1 MVSLESSGLAL
12 RMQALEREMA
22 QEIRTTMATDPLQ
35 ESRLARLKLINEGE
49 LPHGVLRE
57 EIDASWRRSLDYGL
71 SCLENEAAGLEQD
84 NDLHLLLA
92 SNRLLI
98 DAATPE
104 LEYLIN
110 QQGKAGLVILGDAQ
124 ANILALDG
132 QTHYL
137 REFGLR
143 DLKPGS
149 CWSES
154 LRGTNAL
161 GTAVAEGRPT
171 LINCGEHYL
180 DRLSR
185 FSCTSVP
192 IKDAQGA
199 VIGVLDLTRDGHMS
213 HPQDNLATLM
223 LAASNIESRLF
234 ASGYPEHLV
243 LAFHSRPQYLGSAWH
258 GLLALSLDGEVLAA
272 NEQACGLLQMSRA
285 TLVGRRS
292 SDLLGTRSPQLI
304 GRLLQG
310 AVSSVQ
316 TVKGEFY
323 FKALQLPRHASL
335 ATVPAHPPRGA
346 QTKALGL
353 DELAAG
359 DSRLTRALRH
369 ARQGLAGDLPV
380 LLLGETGTGK
390 EVVARALHQASARAD
405 KPFVAVNCAAIPEGL
420 IESELFGY
428 REGAFTGSR
437 KGGMVGRLMQA
448 HGGTLFL
455 DEIGDMPLSLQAR
468 LLRVLQERKVA
479 PLGAGEEQ
487 SIDIAVICAT
497 HRDLKRLV
505 QDKSFREDLY
515 YRLNGVSLRLPALR
529 EREDL
534 AGMIV
539 RVLHKLGAEQ
549 ISLDSELSEMLGGYD
564 WPGNIRQ
571 LEMVLRSALAMREEG
586 ETVLGLEHL
595 TDSLLDELTASCR
608 QPGSIRESELEL
620 IRSSLERHQGNVSA
634 AADSL
639 GISRATL
646 YRKLKQLRA

>member
-1 MVSLESSGLAL
+1 
-12 RMQALEREMA
+12 MA
-22 QEIRTTMATDPLQ
+22 QHIQITTAADPLSEARQ
-35 ESRLARLKLINEGE
+35 ARLTLLHEGE
-49 LPHGVLRE
+49 LPKGVLRD
-57 EIDASWRRSLDYGL
+57 EIHASWRRSLEHGL
-71 SCLENEAAGLEQD
+71 DCLELQTPRLHQES
-84 NDLHLLLA
+84 DLQLLLQ
-92 SNRLLI
+92 SNRALL

-104 LEYLIN
+104 LEYLAS

-124 ANILALDG
+124 ANILTLQG
-132 QTHYL
+132 QTHLLKDLGLEDL
-137 REFGLR
+137 R
-143 DLKPGS
+143 PGS

-161 GTAVAEGRPT
+161 GTAVLEGRPT
-171 LINCGEHYL
+171 VINCGEHYL

-192 IKDAQGA
+192 ITDPEGR
-199 VIGVLDLTRDGHMS
+199 VVGVLDLTRDGVMS
-213 HPQDNLATLM
+213 QPQDNMATLI

-234 ASGYPEHLV
+234 GSYYPEHLV

-258 GLLALSLDGEVLAA
+258 GLLALSLEGEVLAA
-272 NEQACGLLQMSRA
+272 NRQACELLQVSREA
-285 TLVGRRS
+285 LVGRQS
-292 SDLLGTRSPQLI
+292 AELLGSRAPQFI
-304 GRLLQG
+304 GRLIQG
-310 AVSSVQ
+310 GVGSVQ
-316 TVKGEFY
+316 TAKGEF
-323 FKALQLPRHASL
+323 FFRALQVPRCSNLAGVPVQPQRSGQAKASL
-335 ATVPAHPPRGA
+335 
-346 QTKALGL
+346 LL
-353 DELAAG
+353 EDLAAG
-359 DSRLTRALRH
+359 DSRFARALRM
-369 ARQGLAGDLPV
+369 ASRGLAGDLPV

-390 EVVARALHQASARAD
+390 EVVARALHQASARAE

-455 DEIGDMPLSLQAR
+455 DEIGDMPLTLQAR

-487 SIDIAVICAT
+487 EIDVAVICAT

-505 QDKSFREDLY
+505 QEKVFREDLF
-515 YRLNGVSLRLPALR
+515 YRVNGVSLKLPALR
-529 EREDL
+529 ERGEL
-534 AGMIV
+534 SAMIAQ
-539 RVLHKLGAEQ
+539 VLEKLGAAQ
-549 ISLDSELSEMLGGYD
+549 VTLDKDLAELLAGYD

-571 LEMVLRSALAMREEG
+571 LEMVLRSALAMREPG
-586 ETVLGLEHL
+586 ETVLGLDHL

-620 IRSSLERHQGNVSA
+620 IRGALERHQGNVSA
-634 AADSL
+634 AADAL

-646 YRKLKQLRA
+646 YRKLKQLRG

>member
-1 MVSLESSGLAL
+1 
-12 RMQALEREMA
+12 MA
-22 QEIRTTMATDPLQ
+22 QHTQITTAADPLHEARQ
-35 ESRLARLKLINEGE
+35 VRLKLLHDGEVPEG
-49 LPHGVLRE
+49 LLRK
-57 EIDASWRRSLDYGL
+57 EIHASWRRSLDHGL
-71 SCLENEAAGLEQD
+71 NCLENEVPGLQQS
-84 NDLHLLLA
+84 NDLQLLLD

-98 DAATPE
+98 DVATPE
-104 LEYLIN
+104 LEYLIS

-124 ANILALDG
+124 ANILALEG
-132 QTHYL
+132 QTHLLKDLGLCDL
-137 REFGLR
+137 R
-143 DLKPGS
+143 PGS

-161 GTAVAEGRPT
+161 GTAVLEGKPT

-192 IKDAQGA
+192 IRDPRGQ
-199 VIGVLDLTRDGHMS
+199 VIGVLDLTRDGLMS
-213 HPQDNLATLM
+213 QPQDNLSTLL

-234 ASGYPEHLV
+234 SSCYPEHLV
-243 LAFHSRPQYLGSAWH
+243 LAFHARPQYLGSAWH
-258 GLLALSLDGEVLAA
+258 GLLALALDGEVLAA
-272 NEQACGLLQMSRA
+272 NQQACELLQIDREA
-285 TLVGRRS
+285 LLGRRS
-292 SDLLGTRSPQLI
+292 SDLLGSRSPQFI
-304 GRLLQG
+304 TRLLRG
-310 AVSSVQ
+310 GISSVQ
-316 TVKGEFY
+316 TAKGEFY
-323 FKALQLPRHASL
+323 FRALHVPRHANL
-335 ATVPAHPPRGA
+335 AGA
-346 QTKALGL
+346 QMPAQVPRNVPDRPPLL
-353 DELAAG
+353 EDLAAG
-359 DSRLTRALRH
+359 DSRFARALRMAH
-369 ARQGLAGDLPV
+369 LGLAGDLPV

-405 KPFVAVNCAAIPEGL
+405 KSFVAVNCAAIPEGL

-428 REGAFTGSR
+428 RDGAFTGSR

-455 DEIGDMPLSLQAR
+455 DEIGDMPLALQAR

-487 SIDIAVICAT
+487 DIDVAVICAT

-515 YRLNGVSLRLPALR
+515 YRVNGVSLCLPALR
-529 EREDL
+529 ERAEL
-534 AGMIV
+534 SAMITL
-539 RVLHKLGAEQ
+539 VLERLGADQ
-549 ISLDSELSEMLGGYD
+549 VSLDKGLSELLAGYD

-571 LEMVLRSALAMREEG
+571 LEMVLRSALAMRDPG
-586 ETVLGLEHL
+586 ETVLGLDHL
-595 TDSLLDELTASCR
+595 TDNLLDELTASCR

-620 IRSSLERHQGNVSA
+620 IRAALDRHQGNVSA

-646 YRKLKQLRA
+646 YRKLKQQRE

>member
-1 MVSLESSGLAL
+1 
-12 RMQALEREMA
+12 MA
-22 QEIRTTMATDPLQ
+22 QDTRTTLATDPLQ
-35 ESRLARLKLINEGE
+35 ESRLARLKLINEGD

-57 EIDASWRRSLDYGL
+57 EIDASWRRSLGYGL
-71 SCLENEAAGLEQD
+71 NCLENEESGLQQD
-84 NDLHLLLA
+84 SDLRVLLE

-98 DAATPE
+98 DAVTPE
-104 LEYLIN
+104 LEYLVN
-110 QQGKAGLVILGDAQ
+110 HQGKAGLVILGDAQ
-124 ANILALDG
+124 ANILTLDG
-132 QTHYL
+132 QTRYL
-137 REFGLR
+137 RELGLP

-154 LRGTNAL
+154 LRGTNGL

-199 VIGVLDLTRDGHMS
+199 VIGVLDLTRDGHIS
-213 HPQDNLATLM
+213 DLQDNLSTLM
-223 LAASNIESRLF
+223 LVASNIENRLF
-234 ASGYPEHLV
+234 ASCYPEHLV
-243 LAFHSRPQYLGSAWH
+243 LAFHSRPQFLNSAWH
-258 GLLALSLDGEVLAA
+258 GLLALSLEGEVLAA
-272 NEQACGLLQMSRA
+272 NDRACALLQSSRA
-285 TLVGRRS
+285 ALVGRRS
-292 SDLLGTRSPQLI
+292 SDLLSSDSPQVL
-304 GRLLQG
+304 GQLLRG
-310 AVSSVQ
+310 SVSSVQ
-316 TVKGEFY
+316 TAKGMFY
-323 FKALQLPRHASL
+323 FRALQLPRHASL
-335 ATVPAHPPRGA
+335 AALPLQRARAGRA
-346 QTKALGL
+346 KAIDL
-353 DELAAG
+353 DDLAAG
-359 DSRLTRALRH
+359 DSRFARALRM

-437 KGGMVGRLMQA
+437 KGGMIGRLMQA

-505 QDKSFREDLY
+505 QESAFREDLY
-515 YRLNGVSLRLPALR
+515 YRVNGVSLRLPSLR
-529 EREDL
+529 ERDDL
-534 AGMIV
+534 AGMIAAM
-539 RVLHKLGAEQ
+539 LGKLGAGQ
-549 ISLDSELSEMLGGYD
+549 VSLTQELTDLLGRYD

-571 LEMVLRSALAMREEG
+571 LDMVLRSALAMREPG
-586 ETVLGLEHL
+586 ESVLGLDHL
-595 TDSLLDELTASCR
+595 TDSLQEELTASCR

-646 YRKLKQLRA
+646 YRKLKQSRG

>member
-1 MVSLESSGLAL
+1 
-12 RMQALEREMA
+12 MA
-22 QEIRTTMATDPLQ
+22 QDTRITMAVDPLH
-35 ESRLARLKLINEGE
+35 ESRQVRLKLVSEGE

-57 EIDASWRRSLDYGL
+57 EIDASWRRSLEHGL
-71 SCLENEAAGLEQD
+71 NCLEGETLGLQQD
-84 NDLHLLLA
+84 HDLQRLLA

-104 LEYLIN
+104 LEYLIG
-110 QQGKAGLVILGDAQ
+110 QQGKAGLVILGDAE
-124 ANILALDG
+124 ANVLTLEG
-132 QTHYL
+132 QTQYL
-137 REFGLR
+137 KEFGLR
-143 DLKPGS
+143 DLKPGA

-161 GTAVAEGRPT
+161 GTAVVEGRPT

-192 IKDAQGA
+192 LRDPQGR
-199 VIGVLDLTRDGHMS
+199 VIGVLDLTRDGVMS
-213 HPQDNLATLM
+213 QPQDSLATLM

-234 ASGYPEHLV
+234 GSCYPEHLL
-243 LAFHSRPQYLGSAWH
+243 LAFHHRPQYLGSAWH

-272 NEQACGLLQMSRA
+272 NDQACGLLQMSRMA
-285 TLVGRRS
+285 LVGRRS
-292 SDLLGTRSPQLI
+292 GDLLGSRSPQFI
-304 GRLLQG
+304 ARLLQG
-310 AVSSVQ
+310 GVSSVQ
-316 TVKGEFY
+316 TAKGEF
-323 FKALQLPRHASL
+323 FFRALQLPRHASL
-335 ATVPAHPPRGA
+335 TSDAPAVRAPAAKP
-346 QTKALGL
+346 QVLEAL
-353 DELAAG
+353 AG
-359 DSRLTRALRH
+359 RDSRFARALRM
-369 ARQGLAGDLPV
+369 ARQGLAADLPV

-405 KPFVAVNCAAIPEGL
+405 RPFVAVNCAAIPEGL

-437 KGGMVGRLMQA
+437 KGGMLGRLMQA

-487 SIDIAVICAT
+487 EIDVAVICAT

-515 YRLNGVSLRLPALR
+515 YRVNGVSLRLPALR
-529 EREDL
+529 ERDDL
-534 AGMIV
+534 GGMIGT
-539 RVLHKLGAEQ
+539 VLDKLGAGQ
-549 ISLDSELSEMLGGYD
+549 VSLDKDLTEMLAGYD

-571 LEMVLRSALAMREEG
+571 LEMVLRSALAMREPG
-586 ETVLGLEHL
+586 ETVLGIDHL

-620 IRSSLERHQGNVSA
+620 IRASLERHQGNVSA
-634 AADSL
+634 AADAL

-646 YRKLKQLRA
+646 YRKLKQLRG